1 MVGHAK
7 ELAFCVELNKEL
19 ANHQNK
25 PCVVSVLMIYDLAH
39 MTNKPKYHVNVLAF
53 KDRLGYGVITHGFD
67 ACGILG
73 ASWQDL
79 VEYAPL
85 HGRGGVSF
93 MQSNPSK

>member
-19 ANHQNK
+19 TNHQNK

-39 MTNKPKYHVNVLAF
+39 MANKPKYHANVLAF

-67 ACGILG
+67 TCGIIG
-73 ASWQDL
+73 TSW
-79 VEYAPL
+79 
-85 HGRGGVSF
+85 
-93 MQSNPSK
+93 